1 MLLLYISIFIP
12 LKNYGLKIVVVMS
25 QYRQILDQVLKSLIM
40 GSTYDWATVVPHLS
54 QGEEKERV

>member
-12 LKNYGLKIVVVMS
+12 LKNCGLKIVVVMS

-54 QGEEKERV
+54 QGEAKERV